1 MNSLIFFLKIS
12 SQSELMA
19 AKKIR
24 RVIWVEEKVL
34 ELEKRIENL
43 ENTFK
48 FYLEKENKSL
58 QFWKR
63 IVSDFKRIIGL

>member
-1 MNSLIFFLKIS
+1 M
-12 SQSELMA
+12 
-19 AKKIR
+19 
-24 RVIWVEEKVL
+24 EEKVL

>member
-1 MNSLIFFLKIS
+1 MTN
-12 SQSELMA
+12 
-19 AKKIR
+19 R
-24 RVIWVEEKVL
+24 EK
-34 ELEKRIENL
+34 ELEQRIEQL